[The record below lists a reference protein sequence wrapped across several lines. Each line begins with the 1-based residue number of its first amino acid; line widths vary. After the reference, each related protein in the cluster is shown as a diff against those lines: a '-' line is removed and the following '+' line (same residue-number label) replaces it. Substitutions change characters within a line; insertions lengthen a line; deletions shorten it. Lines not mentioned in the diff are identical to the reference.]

1 MPVTYPVKAENIRKY
16 VLGEL
21 NAILT
26 NKGGKDE
33 YSESEALDII
43 NDLLTNIALDFKLD
57 DLFI

>member
-1 MPVTYPVKAENIRKY
+1 MPVTYPIKAENIRKY

-21 NAILT
+21 NAILA
-26 NKGGKDE
+26 NKGDKEE
-33 YSESEALDII
+33 YNETEALDII